1 MKSID
6 AVLNLSQ
13 IFGLPTSNEP
23 GVILVE
29 YLFSVVLQ
37 LVDASLDDEEL
48 LNHNDLEQNSSWVT
62 KPQEMEI
69 DGQVGHHDH
78 DEKSNRHNK
87 RLQNS
92 NTVMAIEIIGQLL
105 KNKGTSRILYLA
117 RKYMYEPRYLKL
129 LTLWLLVSLH
139 VKQIICFS
147 CYDFV
152 KHLKWL

>member
-1 MKSID
+1 MESID

-23 GVILVE
+23 GVILIE
-29 YLFSVVLQ
+29 YIFSVVLQ

-48 LNHNDLEQNSSWVT
+48 LNQNDSEQNS

-78 DEKSNRHNK
+78 DEKSNKHNK
-87 RLQNS
+87 ILQDS
-92 NTVMAIEIIGQLL
+92 NTVMAIETVGQLL

-117 RKYMYEPRYLKL
+117 RKYLYELCYHSQ
-129 LTLWLLVSLH
+129 TITTFAFLVSACGA
-139 VKQIICFS
+139 QNWIIFFMSWFC
-147 CYDFV
+147 
-152 KHLKWL
+152 